1 MFAVERFRDLERSME
16 HDVLVAQQFGATARA
31 YLESVTHATGEDLEI
46 LGAEI
51 AAVPDAV
58 VLDLGCGAGHASFAV
73 APHAASVT
81 AYDLTAQML
90 AMVQREA
97 AARKLR
103 NVTTVQGM
111 AEVLPFPDAHFDR
124 VISRYSAHHW
134 HDVPAALHEVRRVLK
149 PRGEALLIDTAGG
162 ENPLLDTHLQA
173 VEILRDPSHIRDYS
187 TQEWL
192 ALFAEAGFTAS
203 VRKEWPVKIEFSAWV
218 ERQRTSPE
226 RIAVIHALWGA
237 APDEVR
243 SFFEVQP
250 DGSFTLEKLLIAAQ
264 R

>member
-1 MFAVERFRDLERSME
+1 ME

-58 VLDLGCGAGHASFAV
+58 VLDLGCGAGHASFAI
-73 APHAASVT
+73 ASHAASVT

-90 AMVQREA
+90 AVVQREA

-103 NVTTVQGM
+103 NITTVQGM

-173 VEILRDPSHIRDYS
+173 IEILRDPSHIRDYS
-187 TQEWL
+187 TREWL

-226 RIAVIHALWGA
+226 RIAAIHALWGA

-250 DGSFTLEKLLIAAQ
+250 DSSFTLQKVLIAA
-264 R
+264 RR

>member
-1 MFAVERFRDLERSME
+1 ME
-16 HDVLVAQQFGATARA
+16 HDVLVAQQFGSTARA
-31 YLESVTHATGEDLEI
+31 YLDSVTHATGEDLGI

-51 AAVPDAV
+51 AAVHDAV

-81 AYDLTAQML
+81 AYDLTAAML
-90 AMVQREA
+90 AVVEREA
-97 AARKLR
+97 STRNLR
-103 NVTTVQGM
+103 NITTVQGM

-134 HDVPAALHEVRRVLK
+134 HDVPAALCEMRRVLK
-149 PRGEALLIDTAGG
+149 PHGEALLIDTAGG
-162 ENPLLDTHLQA
+162 PTPLLDTHLQA
-173 VEILRDPSHIRDYS
+173 IEILRDPSHIRDYS
-187 TQEWL
+187 AREWL

-203 VRKEWPVKIEFSAWV
+203 VRNEWPVKLEFSGWV

-226 RIAVIHALWGA
+226 RIAAIHALWSA

-250 DGSFTLEKLLIAAQ
+250 DSSFTLQKVLIAAQ

>member
-1 MFAVERFRDLERSME
+1 ME

-31 YLESVTHATGEDLEI
+31 YLESVTHATGEDLGI
-46 LGAEI
+46 LGAEV
-51 AAVPDAV
+51 AAVPNAV

-90 AMVQREA
+90 AVVQREA
-97 AARKLR
+97 TARKLR
-103 NVTTVQGM
+103 NIITVQGM

-134 HDVPAALHEVRRVLK
+134 HDVPAALREVRRVLK

-162 ENPLLDTHLQA
+162 PNPLLDTHLQT

-187 TQEWL
+187 TREWL
-192 ALFAEAGFTAS
+192 ALFVEAGFTAT
-203 VRKEWPVKIEFSAWV
+203 VRKEWPVQIEFSGWV

-226 RIAVIHALWGA
+226 RIAAIHAMWSA

-243 SFFEVQP
+243 NFFEVQP
-250 DGSFTLEKLLIAAQ
+250 DSSFTLQKVLLAAQ

>member
-1 MFAVERFRDLERSME
+1 ME
-16 HDVLVAQQFGATARA
+16 HDVLVAQQFGSTARA
-31 YLESVTHATGEDLEI
+31 YLDSVTHASGEDLEI

-51 AAVPDAV
+51 AAVPDAL

-73 APHAASVT
+73 APYAASVT

-90 AMVQREA
+90 AVVEREA
-97 AARKLR
+97 SARNLR
-103 NVTTVQGM
+103 NITTVQGM
-111 AEVLPFPDAHFDR
+111 AEVLPFRDAHFDR

-134 HDVPAALHEVRRVLK
+134 HDVPAALREMRRVLK

-162 ENPLLDTHLQA
+162 ATPLLDTHLQT
-173 VEILRDPSHIRDYS
+173 VEILRDPSHVRNYS
-187 TQEWL
+187 AREWL

-203 VRKEWPVKIEFSAWV
+203 VRKEWPVKLEFSGWV

-226 RIAVIHALWGA
+226 RISAIHSLWSA

-250 DGSFTLEKLLIAAQ
+250 DSSFTLQKVLIAAQ